1 LLLTTRNAIYEKNG
15 GIMTTEIVSR
25 PHNAI
30 PTSLKDA
37 LQWAPDYHF
46 RKQAILLNLNRGS
59 ECYLIAGKLLCDA
72 EKGKDWKHDG
82 SCANNFFTWVERELG
97 LKRTNAQ
104 RVMGIYEQM
113 KKFLPE
119 NVDLITKIEFSKLA
133 LVSQYAKKMD
143 DHSTIE
149 MLHAAT
155 NSSTRDLENTLKDV
169 TGCGVSTDSCSHSG
183 DYEVYHRCKT
193 CGKFTRQE
201 GPTLGAGEVCDHAE
215 G

>member
-59 ECYLIAGKLLCDA
+59 
-72 EKGKDWKHDG
+72 
-82 SCANNFFTWVERELG
+82 SCASNFFTWVERELG